1 MMGRRWEQLNAQP
14 RTRDA
19 LVAATHL
26 LIGLAL
32 LQFGAIR
39 LWSQVAVFDTSGLAF
54 LLTLLGMVTISTQRS
69 TRPFTALAIGAPV
82 VVLDTLFGGSLGV
95 ALVCFDLVYCAVKY
109 GSDRGVRIAMWL
121 AVGLA
126 AATGIGLLLRP
137 WGAAVPLLA
146 VQWALILAVAG
157 MWGWNVR
164 TERLRTR
171 ALLAAQHASDT
182 RELRQRIAHDLH
194 DLVSNQIAVAGLHV
208 EAARMRLEHVDG
220 GTPEAMTSLDRASEG
235 TEAAHRQLRRLITV
249 LTTVDDLTDGTAVD
263 PATAIRELES
273 LPPGDRN
280 LVWGDAAREALA
292 GALATPPQ
300 ERSAVVLRV
309 LRELLA
315 NAVKHGRGDIVVEAE
330 HTDARFIATVVNDA
344 TQSRVQTP
352 DRGIGVTGAAL
363 LLTGIRGRLES
374 GPDAVGE
381 QWRATMTVQVGDG
394 AASPDVEA
402 EPRAAPGTG
411 SSR

>member
-54 LLTLLGMVTISTQRS
+54 LLTLLGMVAISTQRS
-69 TRPFTALAIGAPV
+69 TRPFTALAIGAPI

-95 ALVCFDLVYCAVKY
+95 TLVCFDLVYCAVKY
-109 GSDRGVRIAMWL
+109 GSDRGVRIAMWI
-121 AVGLA
+121 AAGLA

-137 WGAAVPLLA
+137 WGSAVPLLA

-208 EAARMRLEHVDG
+208 EAARMQLEHVDG
-220 GTPEAMTSLDRASEG
+220 GRAQG
-235 TEAAHRQLRRLITV
+235 
-249 LTTVDDLTDGTAVD
+249 DD
-263 PATAIRELES
+263 
-273 LPPGDRN
+273 
-280 LVWGDAAREALA
+280 
-292 GALATPPQ
+292 
-300 ERSAVVLRV
+300 
-309 LRELLA
+309 
-315 NAVKHGRGDIVVEAE
+315 
-330 HTDARFIATVVNDA
+330 
-344 TQSRVQTP
+344 
-352 DRGIGVTGAAL
+352 
-363 LLTGIRGRLES
+363 
-374 GPDAVGE
+374 
-381 QWRATMTVQVGDG
+381 
-394 AASPDVEA
+394 
-402 EPRAAPGTG
+402 EPRPCQ
-411 SSR
+411 